1 MFEVDASLSQTGM
14 KQFKSLT
21 ISNKMHIGMIMLQ
34 KDICVIE
41 HITYCF
47 GGRRG
52 VTESEIIG
60 QIQDAKEMHP

>member
-47 GGRRG
+47 GGRRS
-52 VTESEIIG
+52 VSDWPE
-60 QIQDAKEMHP
+60 

>member
-1 MFEVDASLSQTGM
+1 
-14 KQFKSLT
+14 
-21 ISNKMHIGMIMLQ
+21 MIMLQ

-47 GGRRG
+47 GGRRS